1 MKTIL
6 IVSLAFAALLTQTGC
21 TVAMGGAKETNNV
34 VFVEPGAVCRVATD
48 DKIKVFAVTD
58 DGKQVIADK
67 NIAGMYV
74 LPASVYNELKE
85 NWDKTHPA
93 PAAKPAVKTSMVDL
107 REKLQP
113 LQTIAEDAG
122 NIRDEAADIM
132 AEKGL
137 TKEEYY
143 GDKLP

>member
-1 MKTIL
+1 MRFVL
-6 IVSLAFAALLTQTGC
+6 LFCFALTALLTQSGC
-21 TVAMGGAKETNNV
+21 TIAMGGAKETNNF

-48 DKIKVFAVTD
+48 DKIKVYAETA
-58 DGKQVIADK
+58 DGKQVIAEK

-74 LPASVYNELKE
+74 MPASVYKELKE
-85 NWDKTHPA
+85 NWDKTHPVA
-93 PAAKPAVKTSMVDL
+93 KPAAKTTMVDM

-122 NIRDEAADIM
+122 NIRDEASDIM